1 MFKISVVIPALNE
14 AEVIEATLQRL
25 QPLRDLG
32 HEVIVVDANSQDNTV
47 ALAEPLTDRVLVG
60 HRGRARQMNAGAAVA
75 EGAILW
81 FLHADT
87 LVPQRCDQLLHA
99 ALQDRLWGRFNVRLS
114 GKAWALRLVERMMN
128 LRSCLSG
135 ICTGD
140 QGLFVLRSAFDRV
153 GGFAEQ
159 PLMEDIALSRSLKR
173 LCWPKCLSATL
184 TTSSRRWEKN
194 GIWRTV
200 FLMWSLRL
208 RYFFGAS
215 ANQLAHRYS
224 PL

>member
-14 AEVIEATLQRL
+14 AEVIVETLQRL
-25 QPLRDLG
+25 QPLRALG
-32 HEVIVVDANSQDNTV
+32 HEVIVVDAQSQDETV
-47 ALAEPLTDRVLVG
+47 ALAQPLADRVLSG
-60 HRGRARQMNAGAAVA
+60 YQGRARQMNAGAAVA

-87 LVPQRCDQLLHA
+87 LVPKQCDRLLQH

-114 GKAWALRLVERMMN
+114 GKAWPLRLVERMMN

-140 QGLFVLRSAFDRV
+140 QGVFVLHSAFDKV
-153 GGFAEQ
+153 GGFADL

-173 LCWPKCLSATL
+173 LSWPKCVSATL

-208 RYFFGAS
+208 RYFFGAAPS
-215 ANQLAHRYS
+215 RLAHRYS
-224 PL
+224 VL